1 MSGIPK
7 EPPKGLSEEIIY
19 EFRFSDSE
27 IPVIRAGGANLDF
40 FLGFI
45 FVWMV
50 NHIST
55 DFGIGSV
62 PKFLIIG
69 AGCLALFQLYRAS
82 LSKISVTRTK
92 LCLTGSID
100 RIEIPLQEI
109 QSVKIWAVHTSP
121 GGALKIKERGRLI
134 PRYFFFPVL
143 PGTTEKL
150 KEALKDYL
158 VGERCRGTERTGN
171 DVSP

>member
-1 MSGIPK
+1 METPKDLSG
-7 EPPKGLSEEIIY
+7 EITC
-19 EFRFSDSE
+19 EFRFSNSE
-27 IPVIRAGGANLDF
+27 TPVIRAGGANFDF

-50 NHIST
+50 HHISA
-55 DFGIGSV
+55 DFGIGYV
-62 PKFLIIG
+62 PKYLIIG
-69 AGCLALFQLYRAS
+69 GGCFALFQFYRAS
-82 LSKISVTRTK
+82 LSKISVTRAK

-121 GGALKIKERGRLI
+121 GGTLKIKERRRLI

-158 VGERCRGTERTGN
+158 VGERNRFPKGQVTT
-171 DVSP
+171 